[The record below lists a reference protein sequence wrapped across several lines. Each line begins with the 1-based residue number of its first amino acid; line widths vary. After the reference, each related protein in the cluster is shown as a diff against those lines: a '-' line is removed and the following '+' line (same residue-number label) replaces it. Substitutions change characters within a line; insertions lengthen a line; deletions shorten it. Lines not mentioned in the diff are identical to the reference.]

1 MGFNIAKTDKKR
13 VVIIGGGFGGIKLA
27 DKLRGSNYQVV
38 LVDKNNFHQFPPLFY
53 QVASS
58 GLEPG
63 SILFPFR
70 KNFQKQKDFHFR
82 MAEVNG
88 IIAERNLIDTSIGE
102 LTYDYLVIASG
113 TVTNFFGN
121 KTIEEKAL
129 PMKSVQEALI
139 LRNTLLAN
147 FEKATVCPDPM
158 ERQALMN
165 VVVVGGGATGVEVS
179 GALAEMKRFIMPKD
193 YPDLKQSE
201 MNIYLV
207 EGSPKLLG
215 SMSEEASVNAEKFL
229 KEMGVNIILDK
240 RVTDYQEGK
249 VILDDNS
256 TINSKTL
263 VWVSGVTATHFEH
276 IDKELLGRGGRIN
289 VNEFNQMKGTN
300 NVFVIGDVSFMTEKD
315 FPNGHPQVAQVAI
328 QQGKLLA
335 KNLKRLDKGKPMK
348 PFHYHDLGTLA
359 TVGRNKAI
367 ADLKKVKLHGF
378 IAWVVWMGVH
388 LRSILGVKNK
398 VVVLIEWI
406 WNYFSYDQSLRLII
420 TIPKKKKEDAD
431 NSEMARG

>member
-13 VVIIGGGFGGIKLA
+13 VVIIGGGFGGLKLV
-27 DKLRGSNYQVV
+27 DKLKRSNYQIV
-38 LVDKNNFHQFPPLFY
+38 LIDKNNFHQFPPLFY

-63 SILFPFR
+63 SIIFPFR
-70 KNFQKQKDFHFR
+70 KNFQKYKDVHFR
-82 MAEVNG
+82 MADVKAV
-88 IIAERNLIDTSIGE
+88 IAERNLIDTSIGE

-113 TVTNFFGN
+113 TITNFFGN

-129 PMKSVQEALI
+129 PMKSIQESLE
-139 LRNTLLAN
+139 LRNTLLSN
-147 FEKATVCPDPM
+147 FEKATVCIDPQ

-165 VVVVGGGATGVEVS
+165 VVIVGGGATGVEVS
-179 GALAEMKRFIMPKD
+179 GALAEMKKFIMPKD

-201 MNIYLV
+201 MNIFLV
-207 EGSPKLLG
+207 EGSSKLLG
-215 SMSEEASVNAEKFL
+215 SMSPEASANAEKFL
-229 KEMGVNIILDK
+229 KEMGVSIILNK

-256 TINSKTL
+256 TIIAKTL

-276 IDKELLGRGGRIN
+276 IDKELLNRGGRIS
-289 VNEFNQMKGTN
+289 VNEFNQVKGMS
-300 NVFVIGDVSFMTEKD
+300 NVFAIGDVCFMTEED

-335 KNLKRLDKGKPMK
+335 KNLKQLDAGKPMK
-348 PFHYHDLGTLA
+348 AFHYKDLGTLA
-359 TVGRNKAI
+359 TVGRNKAV
-367 ADLKKVKLHGF
+367 ADLKKLKLHGF
-378 IAWVVWMGVH
+378 VAWMVWMLVH

-420 TIPKKKKEDAD
+420 YIPKKKKEVTDSKSA
-431 NSEMARG
+431 STM

>member
-139 LRNTLLAN
+139 LRNTLLVN

-420 TIPKKKKEDAD
+420 NIPKKKKEDAD
-431 NSEMARG
+431 NMI

>member
-1 MGFNIAKTDKKR
+1 MGFNIAKTNKKR
-13 VVIIGGGFGGIKLA
+13 VVIIGGGFGGLKLV
-27 DKLRGSNYQVV
+27 DKLKRSNYQIV
-38 LVDKNNFHQFPPLFY
+38 LIDKNNFHQFPPLFY

-63 SILFPFR
+63 SIIFPFR
-70 KNFQKQKDFHFR
+70 KNFQKYKDVHFR
-82 MAEVNG
+82 MADVKAV
-88 IIAERNLIDTSIGE
+88 IAERNLIDTSIGE

-113 TVTNFFGN
+113 TITNFFGN

-129 PMKSVQEALI
+129 PMKSIQESLE
-139 LRNTLLAN
+139 LRNTLLSN
-147 FEKATVCPDPM
+147 FEKATVCIDPQ

-165 VVVVGGGATGVEVS
+165 VVIVGGGATGVEVS
-179 GALAEMKRFIMPKD
+179 GALAEMKKFIMPKD

-201 MNIYLV
+201 MNIFLV
-207 EGSPKLLG
+207 EGSSKLLG
-215 SMSEEASVNAEKFL
+215 SMSPEASANAEKFL
-229 KEMGVNIILDK
+229 KEMGVSIILNK

-256 TINSKTL
+256 TIIAKTL

-276 IDKELLGRGGRIN
+276 IDKELLNRGGRIS
-289 VNEFNQMKGTN
+289 VNEFNQVKGMS
-300 NVFVIGDVSFMTEKD
+300 NVFAIGDVCFMTEED

-335 KNLKRLDKGKPMK
+335 KNLKQLDAGKPMK
-348 PFHYHDLGTLA
+348 AFHYKDLGTLA
-359 TVGRNKAI
+359 TVGRNKAV
-367 ADLKKVKLHGF
+367 ADLKKLKLHGF
-378 IAWVVWMGVH
+378 VAWMVWMLVH

-420 TIPKKKKEDAD
+420 YIPKKKKEVTDSKSA
-431 NSEMARG
+431 STM

>member
-27 DKLRGSNYQVV
+27 DKLKNTKYQVV
-38 LVDKNNFHQFPPLFY
+38 LIDKNNFHQFPPLFY
-53 QVASS
+53 QIASS

-70 KNFQKQKDFHFR
+70 KNFQKYKDFHFR
-82 MAEVNG
+82 MAEVKG

-102 LTYDYLVIASG
+102 LTYDYLVIATG

-121 KTIEEKAL
+121 KTIEEKSL
-129 PMKSVQEALI
+129 PMKSVQEALK
-139 LRNTLLAN
+139 LRNTLLSN
-147 FEKATVCPDPM
+147 FEKATVCPDPL

-207 EGSPKLLG
+207 EGSSKLLG
-215 SMSEEASVNAEKFL
+215 SMSAEASEHAEKFL

-240 RVTDYQEGK
+240 RVTDYEEGK

-256 TINSKTL
+256 TITSKTL

-276 IDKELLGRGGRIN
+276 IDKELLGRGGRIS
-289 VNEFNQMKGTN
+289 VNEFNQMKGTT
-300 NVFVIGDVSFMTEKD
+300 NVFVIGDVCFMTEKD

-335 KNLKRLDKGKPMK
+335 KNLKRLNDGKPMK
-348 PFHYHDLGTLA
+348 PFHYRDLGTLA
-359 TVGRNKAI
+359 TVGRNKAV
-367 ADLKKVKLHGF
+367 ADLKKLKLHGF
-378 IAWVVWMGVH
+378 IAWMVWMGVH

-420 TIPKKKKEDAD
+420 TIPKKIKESTNYTSA
-431 NSEMARG
+431 SAK

>member
-1 MGFNIAKTDKKR
+1 MGFNIPRTDKKR
-13 VVIIGGGFGGIKLA
+13 IVIIGGGFGGLKLA
-27 DKLRGSNYQVV
+27 DKLKRSNYQIV
-38 LVDKNNFHQFPPLFY
+38 LIDKNNFHQFPPLFY

-63 SILFPFR
+63 SIIFPFR
-70 KNFQKQKDFHFR
+70 KNFQKYKNVHFR
-82 MAEVNG
+82 MAEVKAV
-88 IIAERNLIDTSIGE
+88 IAERNLIDTSIGE

-129 PMKSVQEALI
+129 PMKSIQESLE
-139 LRNTLLAN
+139 LRNTLLSN
-147 FEKATVCPDPM
+147 FEKATVCIDPQ

-165 VVVVGGGATGVEVS
+165 VVIVGGGATGVEIS
-179 GALAEMKRFIMPKD
+179 GALAEMKKFIMPKD

-201 MNIYLV
+201 MNIFLV
-207 EGSPKLLG
+207 EGSSKLLG
-215 SMSEEASVNAEKFL
+215 SMSPEASANAEKFL
-229 KEMGVNIILDK
+229 KEMGVSIILNK

-256 TINSKTL
+256 TITAKTL

-276 IDKELLGRGGRIN
+276 IDKELLNRGGRIS
-289 VNEFNQMKGTN
+289 VNEFNQVKGMS
-300 NVFVIGDVSFMTEKD
+300 NVFAIGDVCFMTEED

-335 KNLKRLDKGKPMK
+335 KNLKHLDAGKPMK
-348 PFHYHDLGTLA
+348 AFHYIDLGTLA
-359 TVGRNKAI
+359 TVGRNKAV
-367 ADLKKVKLHGF
+367 ADLKKLKLHGF
-378 IAWVVWMGVH
+378 VAWMVWMLVH

-420 TIPKKKKEDAD
+420 YIPKKKKEITDSKSA
-431 NSEMARG
+431 STM